1 MSMRSSRNIIILGVS
16 YQYSYVISLLFLIP
30 YFFLRV
36 AYGSENAHIDLSL
49 GWLQMLIGIYVFLH
63 NWNRADS
70 QASLLG
76 HYIVF
81 SLVAIHF
88 LSIVVFVDLG
98 ITTVESL
105 FFVFVPVYLYL
116 FISLLSANY
125 FISVSPKII
134 EQVFLKLSLFSIAI
148 SIATFIL
155 SSIGGVSVLVNHY
168 GGTDWVRA
176 HAFMTE
182 PSGMAAPIAYVIAFS
197 IINSNYRVL
206 ILGFSGLIVT
216 QSAVVALISI
226 LLLIV
231 ALYIKSHH
239 KSYFITAGIVLV
251 VTFSSWFLTYDCMAE
266 NDVSPVVYKSVCG
279 VQAIW
284 NLDNQVLINA
294 NPRLATTL
302 MAIDLLN
309 TSNGW
314 FTGFGLNSSAVLMRI
329 HFDDVENSLFVSM
342 MLFFGIWGVLIYFLI
357 VYWGYRRARLHDASF
372 VVFYLSLLASVTLNS
387 AGGFYGYLIFFFV
400 FYVLIINNVSRN
412 RNRNRNCDLIKLKY

>member
-1 MSMRSSRNIIILGVS
+1 MSTRSNRRIIILGAS
-16 YQYSYVISLLFLIP
+16 YPHSYVITLFFLIP
-30 YFFLRV
+30 YFFLRFT
-36 AYGSENAHIDLSL
+36 YGSDNAHIDLSL
-49 GWLQMLIGIYVFLH
+49 GWFQMLIGVYVFMH
-63 NWNRADS
+63 VWNRDDS

-76 HYIVF
+76 HLVIF

-88 LSIVVFVDLG
+88 VSIVAFIDLG
-98 ITTVESL
+98 GTPVESL
-105 FFVFVPVYLYL
+105 VFVFVPVYLYL
-116 FISLLSANY
+116 FISLFTANY
-125 FISVSPKII
+125 FILVSPKIV

-148 SIATFIL
+148 SIVTFFL

-206 ILGFSGLIVT
+206 LFGFAGLMVT
-216 QSAVVALISI
+216 QSAVVALIAI
-226 LLLIV
+226 LLLLV
-231 ALYIKSHH
+231 ALYIRSHH
-239 KSYFITAGIVLV
+239 KVVFIIAGIVSV
-251 VTFSSWFLTYDCMAE
+251 VTFAGWFLTYDCMAE
-266 NDVSPVVYKSVCG
+266 NDVSPVIYKSVCG
-279 VQAIW
+279 VQAVW

-314 FTGFGLNSSAVLMRI
+314 FTGFGLNSSAVLMRL
-329 HFDDVENSLFVSM
+329 HYDDLENSLFVSM
-342 MLFFGIWGVLIYFLI
+342 MLFFGIWGVLIYFSI
-357 VYWGYRRARLHDASF
+357 AYWGYRRARLHGASF
-372 VVFYLSLLASVTLNS
+372 VVFYLSLLASVSLNS

-400 FYVLIINNVSRN
+400 IYILVIHKVRRYRN
-412 RNRNRNCDLIKLKY
+412 DDLLVKA